1 MFLLSNVYATK
12 SHWLDGKKKS
22 VACHGTKTGCT
33 FCKKLPPRS
42 EYYYFAMVNGER
54 GILRVPA
61 TVFFSMNQLE
71 KVMKGGKTKR
81 DYSWI
86 VLKDGEGKETKY
98 TCSKDEPIPKEESAK
113 EDMEKNNATLD
124 AKIKAYENRL
134 EQNYAEFVKDYS
146 GVAVSADVEVDQSSD
161 VPF

>member
-1 MFLLSNVYATK
+1 
-12 SHWLDGKKKS
+12 
-22 VACHGTKTGCT
+22 
-33 FCKKLPPRS
+33 
-42 EYYYFAMVNGER
+42 
-54 GILRVPA
+54 
-61 TVFFSMNQLE
+61 VFFSMNQLE

-134 EQNYAEFVKDYS
+134 EQNYVEFVKDYS
-146 GVAVSADVEVDQSSD
+146 GTVVSADVEPVESSD
-161 VPF
+161 IPF